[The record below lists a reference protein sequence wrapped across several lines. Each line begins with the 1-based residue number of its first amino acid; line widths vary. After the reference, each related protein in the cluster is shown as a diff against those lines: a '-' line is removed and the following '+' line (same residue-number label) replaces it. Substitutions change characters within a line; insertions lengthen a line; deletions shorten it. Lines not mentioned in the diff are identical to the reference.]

1 MERELN
7 FILIRKE
14 DILSIE
20 TNMDEEIDS
29 FEIEEIILLITEI
42 MRQITKKIFNN
53 TIGCSNIEDLK
64 VDIVLNGELDNRIE
78 QAQKNVSMFIGELIN
93 HIINYSHNLYS
104 FNKKEKNENC
114 SYSLA
119 VFTEDNMSKTKEV
132 YETYCFGGVK
142 ENEILLG
149 CYAFFKDIVDS
160 LLRKNN
166 SKEKIKETL
175 GKSFEI
181 MLFNLYNYINES
193 EIKTNNK

>member
-7 FILIRKE
+7 FTLIRKE

-42 MRQITKKIFNN
+42 MRQTTKKIFNN

-78 QAQKNVSMFIGELIN
+78 QAQDNVSMFIGELIN
-93 HIINYSHNLYS
+93 HIINYSHNIYS
-104 FNKKEKNENC
+104 FNKKEEIENC

-119 VFTEDNMSKTKEV
+119 VFTEDSKSKTKDFI
-132 YETYCFGGVK
+132 FGLIRAVGLIILGFGVVQ
-142 ENEILLG
+142 IG
-149 CYAFFKDIVDS
+149 MS
-160 LLRKNN
+160 LKSQDPSQRANGFLTLAGRSCNN
-166 SKEKIKETL
+166 
-175 GKSFEI
+175 FC
-181 MLFNLYNYINES
+181 
-193 EIKTNNK
+193 

>member
-7 FILIRKE
+7 FTLIRKE

-42 MRQITKKIFNN
+42 MRQTTKKIFNN

-78 QAQKNVSMFIGELIN
+78 QAQDNVSMFIGELIN
-93 HIINYSHNLYS
+93 HIINYSHNIYS
-104 FNKKEKNENC
+104 FNKKEEIENC

-119 VFTEDNMSKTKEV
+119 VFTEDSKEV

-166 SKEKIKETL
+166 PKEKIKETL
-175 GKSFEI
+175 KKSFEI
-181 MLFNLYNYINES
+181 MLFNIYNYIDRNEM
-193 EIKTNNK
+193 EAKNE

>member
-42 MRQITKKIFNN
+42 MRQTANKIFNN
-53 TIGCSNIEDLK
+53 TVGYTKEDLNI
-64 VDIVLNGELDNRIE
+64 DIILNGELNNCIE
-78 QAQKNVSMFIGELIN
+78 QAQENVSMFIGELIN
-93 HIINYSHNLYS
+93 YIINYSHNLYS
-104 FNKKEKNENC
+104 FNKKEEVENC

-119 VFTEDNMSKTKEV
+119 VFTEDSKTKTKEV

-175 GKSFEI
+175 KKSFEI
-181 MLFNLYNYINES
+181 MLFNIDNYIDKC
-193 EIKTNNK
+193 EIETNNK